1 MGSARAEAVPV
12 FQLDIIGGHS
22 DAATQTITSDGPSF
36 TLVGLITPSVGGVSY
51 YQTFSV
57 TTALSTGFQLH
68 FDLYDTYFR
77 SCAQENSCRPDE
89 DIESFAPFSHS
100 ARSGPGGGTSRVPE
114 PSTLAIAG
122 IGLAIASRVPTC

>member
-1 MGSARAEAVPV
+1 VGFALLMASARAEAVPV
-12 FQLDIIGGHS
+12 LQLDIIGGHY
-22 DAATQTITSDGPSF
+22 DAPRGP
-36 TLVGLITPSVGGVSY
+36 TPTTDWTDVSY

-57 TTALSTGFQLH
+57 RTALSTGFQLH
-68 FDLYDTYFR
+68 FDLYDMYFR

-122 IGLAIASRVPTC
+122 IGLGVASRVRRRTTC